1 MAKVYVPSQALNPKL
16 GINRFSGSSWTEDV
30 GLAAGPRGSTGAL
43 SWASYVR
50 RPITNYISEHERIS
64 DRISQRREPGRD
76 EVPVVVTRPDEHSWS
91 LSADRPE

>member
-30 GLAAGPRGSTGAL
+30 GLAAGHRGNPGAL

-50 RPITNYISEHERIS
+50 RPVANYILEYERVS
-64 DRISQRREPGRD
+64 DRISQGRESGRN

-91 LSADRPE
+91 LSTDRP